1 MGSLL
6 PSTPDIP
13 ETPIVPPVAPIEDTS
28 VEMGGDKSKK
38 KNTGKSS
45 LKIPL
50 VDTSESGLRI

>member
-6 PSTPDIP
+6 PDAPTIP

-28 VEMGGDKSKK
+28 VEMAGDKKK

-50 VDTSESGLRI
+50 VDTSESGLGI